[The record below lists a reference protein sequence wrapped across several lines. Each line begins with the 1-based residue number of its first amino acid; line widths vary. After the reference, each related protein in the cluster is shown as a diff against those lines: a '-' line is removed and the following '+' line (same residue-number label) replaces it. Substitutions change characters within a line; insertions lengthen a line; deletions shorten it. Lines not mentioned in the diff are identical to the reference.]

1 MSRLCS
7 HPLVQMARKPNRFE
21 QIALNQ
27 IEAGGRTVRV
37 RHSAIREG
45 FNARQLRDS
54 VKAFSE
60 NWELENDGRIRHSQ
74 LAALKHKGLTDSNNL
89 D

>member
-1 MSRLCS
+1 
-7 HPLVQMARKPNRFE
+7 
-21 QIALNQ
+21 
-27 IEAGGRTVRV
+27 V

-60 NWELENDGRIRHSQ
+60 NWELESDGRIRHSQ
-74 LAALKHKGLTDSNNL
+74 LAALKHKGLTNSNKL